1 MMDTVIMNDKKYT
14 FAIHTLGCKVNTYES
29 DVIAE
34 RMKKAGFDEVGF
46 EDFADIY
53 IINTCTVTN
62 IADRKSRQMLHR
74 AKKQNPAAL
83 LVATGCYVDA
93 VEQEKGLPEDTVD
106 IWVNNSRKADIA
118 GICLEKLSLG
128 TEKHDDYFLS
138 ELDGHTRA
146 FVKVEDGCNM
156 FCSYCIIP
164 YVRGKVTPRPVEDTI
179 REVSGLRDR
188 GVTEIVITGI
198 HLSSMGPALLETIK
212 RINEL
217 DGIKR
222 IRLGSLEPRLIT
234 KEFVSELSG
243 IEKLCHHF
251 HLSLQS
257 GCDQILKSMNR
268 RYTTAEFENSCR
280 LLREAFPDVAIT
292 TDIIVG
298 FPGETEENFRES
310 LLFAEKIGFYEAHVF
325 KYSRRKGTVADTLPG
340 QLTDAVKGE
349 RSAELIRKSEELSH
363 AFRERFVGRRVS
375 FLAEE
380 KVMISGTG
388 YVTGYTGEYVRCMM
402 EESLTGE
409 WRPGEIISGYA
420 AELCNDGKE
429 GEYLLSVKSKE

>member
-1 MMDTVIMNDKKYT
+1 MNEKKYT

-34 RMKKAGFDEVGF
+34 RMKKAGFSEVDF
-46 EDFADIY
+46 EGPADIY

-74 AKKQNPAAL
+74 AKKWNPDAA

-93 VEQEKGLPEDTVD
+93 VEQGKGLPEDTVD
-106 IWVNNSRKADIA
+106 VWVNNKQKSDIA
-118 GICLEKLSLG
+118 GICLERLSLG
-128 TEKHDDYFLS
+128 KEAHADYFLT

-146 FVKVEDGCNM
+146 FVKIEDGCNM
-156 FCSYCIIP
+156 FCTYCIIP
-164 YVRGKVTPRPVEDTI
+164 YVRGKVTPRPVEDTLK
-179 REVSGLRDR
+179 EVEGLRDR
-188 GVTEIVITGI
+188 GVTEIVLTGI
-198 HLSSMGPALLETIK
+198 HLSSMGPGLLETIK
-212 RINEL
+212 GINAME
-217 DGIKR
+217 GIRR

-234 KEFVSELSG
+234 KEFVSELAK

-257 GCDQILKSMNR
+257 GCDEILRAMKR
-268 RYTTAEFENSCR
+268 RYTTAEFEEGCT

-298 FPGETEENFRES
+298 FPGETEENFNES
-310 LLFAEKIGFYEAHVF
+310 LSFAEKIGFYEAHVF
-325 KYSRRKGTVADTLPG
+325 KYSRRKGTVADTLPC
-340 QLTDAVKGE
+340 QLTEAVKGE
-349 RSAELIRKSEELSH
+349 RSARLISMSEELSH
-363 AFRERFVGRRVS
+363 AFRERFVGRTVS

-380 KVMISGTG
+380 KVCISAAY

-402 EESLTGE
+402 KAEEAME
-409 WRPGEIISGYA
+409 WKPGDIISGSAY
-420 AELCNDGKE
+420 ELSSDKKE
-429 GEYLLSVKSKE
+429 GEFLLVKKT

>member
-1 MMDTVIMNDKKYT
+1 MMDRVVLNEKKYT

-34 RMKKAGFDEVGF
+34 RMKEAGFTEVDF
-46 EDFADIY
+46 EGPADIY

-74 AKKQNPAAL
+74 AKKQNPDAL
-83 LVATGCYVDA
+83 LVAAGCYVDA
-93 VEQEKGLPEDTVD
+93 VEQGKGLPEDTVD
-106 IWVNNSRKADIA
+106 IWVNNSQKADIA

-128 TEKHDDYFLS
+128 SSSHKDYFLT

-156 FCSYCIIP
+156 FCTYCIIP
-164 YVRGKVTPRPVEDTI
+164 YVRGKVTPRPVSDTL
-179 REVSGLRDR
+179 REVEGLRDK
-188 GVTEIVITGI
+188 GVTEIVLTGI
-198 HLSSMGPALLETIK
+198 HLSSMGSGLLETI
-212 RINEL
+212 RGINSME
-217 DGIKR
+217 GIRR

-234 KEFVSELSG
+234 RDFVSELSK

-257 GCDQILKSMNR
+257 GCDEILRSMKR
-268 RYTTAEFENSCR
+268 RYTAAEFEEGCR
-280 LLREAFPDVAIT
+280 ILREAFPDVAIT

-298 FPGETEENFRES
+298 FPGETLENFEES
-310 LLFAEKIGFYEAHVF
+310 LSFAAKIGFYEAHVF

-340 QLTDAVKGE
+340 QLTEAVKSE
-349 RSAELIRKSEELSH
+349 RSAVLIAKSEELSH
-363 AFRERFVGRRVS
+363 VFRKRFVGRTVS

-380 KVMISGTG
+380 KVFIGGSA
-388 YVTGYTGEYVRCMM
+388 YVTGYTGEYVRCMLP
-402 EESLTGE
+402 EEEMTSWKPGDIITGHADDLLSD
-409 WRPGEIISGYA
+409 R
-420 AELCNDGKE
+420 KE
-429 GEYLLSVKSKE
+429 GEYLMLTKCKE